1 MNYQNYQ
8 NVILLT
14 SSDTKRAQV
23 HLFLFTERTGFNM
36 YVEYTQPHLT
46 LLALVPCYHQGIES

>member
-14 SSDTKRAQV
+14 SSDTKLIQV

>member
-1 MNYQNYQ
+1 MNSQNYQ
-8 NVILLT
+8 NLMLL
-14 SSDTKRAQV
+14 SSSNTKRKLM